1 MRRRDLLAT
10 ISGVAVGWTTA
21 ALAQQAGRTRQ
32 IGVLMPTAESDPE
45 TSELGAEFRRALQ
58 ALGWTGGRNL
68 RIDYR
73 WGDGDARRI
82 QSLATQLVATA
93 PDVILAGGAPAV
105 APLKRATST
114 IPIVFVSASDP
125 VAQGF
130 VASLAHPGGNITGF
144 TNYEPGMG
152 GAWLGLLHEIAPAVA
167 RVGVLY
173 NPTTAP
179 YTDVFLRALNAAANP
194 IAIRIDAAPV
204 HDDGEIERAM
214 AALGSSGQGG
224 LIVPSD
230 AFTLTHARTV
240 IAAAAQHRLPAVY
253 AFEVF
258 ATNGGLAAYGVDLAE
273 QMRQAAKYVDRIL
286 SGDRPGDLPVLTPSK
301 FTLVVNRKTATA
313 LGLALPPTLLARADE
328 VIE

>member
-1 MRRRDLLAT
+1 MRRREVLAML
-10 ISGVAVGWTTA
+10 GGAVAAFA
-21 ALAQQAGRTRQ
+21 ASARAQQGGRAKR
-32 IGVLMPTAESDPE
+32 IGILMPTAESDPE
-45 TSELGAEFRRALQ
+45 TTELGAVFRRALQ
-58 ALGWTGGRNL
+58 DLGWTGGRNL
-68 RIDYR
+68 SMDYR
-73 WGDGDARRI
+73 WGAGDARRI
-82 QSLATQLVATA
+82 QSYASELVASQ

-130 VASLAHPGGNITGF
+130 VKSLAHPGGNITGF

-152 GAWLGLLHEIAPAVA
+152 GAWLGLLHDVAPAVT

-204 HDDGEIERAM
+204 HDDGEIERAT
-214 AALGSSGQGG
+214 AALQRTGSGG

-230 AFTLTHARTV
+230 AFTLTHAAAV
-240 IAAAAQHRLPAVY
+240 IAAAARHKLPAVY
-253 AFEVF
+253 AFRTF
-258 ATNGGLAAYGVDLAE
+258 AMNGGLASYGVDLVD
-273 QMRQAAKYVDRIL
+273 QMRLAAKYVDRIL
-286 SGDRPGDLPVLTPSK
+286 SGNSPRDLPVLTPGK
-301 FTLVVNRKTATA
+301 FNLVVNRKTAAA
-313 LGLALPPTLLARADE
+313 LGLTVPPTLLARADE